1 MAGKGVGSLGAEG
14 PSVAIVAR
22 PNGYAL
28 ETGMRLVMGG
38 ADRRAASRHG
48 FAIARLD
55 ARLSFENAERNARR
69 EVPGRVGRVWGGL
82 AVPGGGLA
90 FRRIWETSGEGELL
104 LRWVPRR

>member
-1 MAGKGVGSLGAEG
+1 MGSLGAEG

-28 ETGMRLVMGG
+28 ERGMRLVMGG
-38 ADRRAASRHG
+38 ADRRVASRHG

-69 EVPGRVGRVWGGL
+69 EVPGRVGRARRVRPVGP
-82 AVPGGGLA
+82 AGGLA

-104 LRWVPRR
+104 LRWVPRQ